1 MLQAPDP
8 VLGMS
13 AIPKMAVACHLMNI
27 FNLVLHVCPTG
38 KLVLRCCIE
47 TATVED
53 HCYLFSIWFN
63 DRFDITI
70 LMSYSTTLI
79 LFVCWVFVLKGQ
91 DPMAVER
98 SNLLDV
104 FKLVVKELLDTSLSF
119 GRMLDDTHA
128 PLQQFFVILDHIFR
142 HGIKR
147 SLCAYFVILYYCSLS
162 LCLLLQLEQMKCGR

>member
-1 MLQAPDP
+1 
-8 VLGMS
+8 
-13 AIPKMAVACHLMNI
+13 
-27 FNLVLHVCPTG
+27 
-38 KLVLRCCIE
+38 
-47 TATVED
+47 
-53 HCYLFSIWFN
+53 
-63 DRFDITI
+63 
-70 LMSYSTTLI
+70 
-79 LFVCWVFVLKGQ
+79 
-91 DPMAVER
+91 MAVER

-147 SLCAYFVILYYCSLS
+147 SLCAYFVISYYFSLS

>member
-1 MLQAPDP
+1 VPSSYHTCEHSVSLFARW
-8 VLGMS
+8 LF
-13 AIPKMAVACHLMNI
+13 AVQ
-27 FNLVLHVCPTG
+27 
-38 KLVLRCCIE
+38 
-47 TATVED
+47 
-53 HCYLFSIWFN
+53 
-63 DRFDITI
+63 
-70 LMSYSTTLI
+70 
-79 LFVCWVFVLKGQ
+79 GQ

-147 SLCAYFVILYYCSLS
+147 SIPARFLILTNFRCFFVSS
-162 LCLLLQLEQMKCGR
+162 VTT